1 MADDPLT
8 QQQIFE
14 LDRYAEALNTLA
26 SAIAQLV
33 ADEIITIPEARGILV
48 RSGVLSIEAVD
59 EQQQT

>member
-1 MADDPLT
+1 MADSDALS

-48 RSGVLSIEAVD
+48 RAGVLSIEAINA
-59 EQQQT
+59 Q